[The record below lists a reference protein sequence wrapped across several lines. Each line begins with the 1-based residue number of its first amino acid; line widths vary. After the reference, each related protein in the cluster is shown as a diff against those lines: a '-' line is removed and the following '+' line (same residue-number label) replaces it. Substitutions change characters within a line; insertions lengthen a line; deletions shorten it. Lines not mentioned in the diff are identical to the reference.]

1 MRLIGL
7 GHDFSVQW
15 QEWAKKA
22 AEKPLFFEEYSR
34 QIDETYREYASV
46 DLALK
51 GGNEGNEYIVRT

>member
-7 GHDFSVQW
+7 GHDFSLQW
-15 QEWAKKA
+15 QEWAKEA
-22 AEKPLFFEEYSR
+22 AEKKLPFDEYNK

-51 GGNEGNEYIVRT
+51 GGNEGNEYVVV